1 MASNFSDSCEM
12 ITCCKWGRIDWS
24 ISEEGQGLGYGE
36 LMDLGVISLIS
47 GCSGKKKVK
56 KIIFSDWSIAAV
68 WGPLYLYEIPV
79 PAFF

>member
-1 MASNFSDSCEM
+1 MWLKLIHLTENNDN
-12 ITCCKWGRIDWS
+12 K
-24 ISEEGQGLGYGE
+24 
-36 LMDLGVISLIS
+36 GVIALIS